1 MGNTFTEFIKQR
13 RLESEQTLRQ
23 FSQNAGYDVAYIS
36 RLENGLI
43 TPPSDLDKLKALAKA
58 YSIRYGS
65 DTWDEFSDLAAAS
78 RQSVPDDAFA
88 NPVVPRFLPVFYRK
102 MRKDKLTEDDIK
114 QLTSLLTGEKTA

>member
-1 MGNTFTEFIKQR
+1 MSSTFTDFIKER
-13 RLESEQTLRQ
+13 RLGLDLTLRQ

-43 TPPSDLDKLKALAKA
+43 TPPSDIDKLKALAKA
-58 YSIRYGS
+58 YSIQLGS
-65 DTWDEFSDLAAAS
+65 ETWIEFSDLAAAS
-78 RQSVPDDAFA
+78 RKTVPDDTFA